1 MPMASRLATLVL
13 FAIVLVTAKTIGVS
27 DAGFTSSSANPTQLT
42 AAVSFPGIRVATGSY
57 TGNGADNRT
66 ISGLGF
72 EPDIVI
78 VKGAS
83 ALAAV
88 LRTSQTTSD
97 LAKPMTATA
106 AAANLIQTFG
116 STSFQV
122 GTNTM
127 VNQSGTVY
135 RWIAIQAK
143 PGTLEIGSY
152 TGNGS
157 ATRTVTGVGFSPEY
171 LAVLTTTAAAP
182 VETFEGMTGSYRFD
196 TGAVSTNQIKS
207 LDATGFTVGSDATV
221 NASGTSYAYLA
232 FNETPGVIEVG
243 SYTGNG
249 ADNRNIAGVGF
260 SPDWLNVR
268 QAANRRGIHRPA
280 ALTGDAGQSF
290 SATANAANTIQALL
304 ADGFQVGSDA
314 NVNAAGSANF
324 YLALKDRP

>member
-1 MPMASRLATLVL
+1 MASRLATLAL
-13 FAIVLVTAKTIGVS
+13 FAILLVTAKTIGAS
-27 DAGFTSSSANPTQLT
+27 DAGFTASSANPGPL
-42 AAVSFPGIRVATGSY
+42 AAAASFPGIRVTTGTY

-66 ISGLGF
+66 ISGVGF
-72 EPDIVI
+72 GPDVVI

-83 ALAAV
+83 AVAAV
-88 LRTSQTTSD
+88 LRTSQTSSD

-106 AAANLIQTFG
+106 ATTNLIQAFG

-122 GTNTM
+122 GTSSL

-135 RWIAIQAK
+135 RWTAIQAE

-157 ATRTVTGVGFSPEY
+157 TSRSVTGLGFSPEY

-182 VETFEGMTGSYRFD
+182 VQAFEGMSGSYRFD
-196 TGAVSTNQIKS
+196 TGAVNTNQIKS
-207 LDATGFTVGSDATV
+207 LDAAGFTVGSDATV
-221 NASGTSYAYLA
+221 NTSGTAYAYVA

-249 ADNRNIAGVGF
+249 ADNRSITGVGF
-260 SPDWLNVR
+260 SPDWLNIR
-268 QAANRRGIHRPA
+268 QAASRRGIHRPA
-280 ALTGDAGQSF
+280 ALTGDSGQSF
-290 SATANAANTIQALL
+290 SATANAANTIQALQ

-314 NVNAAGSANF
+314 NVNAAGSTNF
-324 YLALKDRP
+324 FLALKDRP